1 MKLFLI
7 KFDCPFTNLF
17 ILILNEINKIKNKI
31 GWAIAVNNTCTVP
44 VRKTVDKIGI
54 KNSSRKVGPIPN
66 TFLEDGRKKNVRN
79 VHLYSCF
86 FVSIPDNR
94 KRVSPKTRD
103 HQGQVNSACNMYE
116 ESSDKRETV
125 HTKREKNPYCF
136 RVIPNRRIHVCQEHC
151 TREKRNFVRAMRAQN
166 ENQRK
171 NRVQNWWSHNAPDGR
186 DISAEAYLHIISI
199 CATTIES
206 WRFKHCWERE
216 KRTCGVEIKIE
227 RNEIPKH
234 DNAGECVVVNRT
246 NFERI

>member
-1 MKLFLI
+1 M
-7 KFDCPFTNLF
+7 D
-17 ILILNEINKIKNKI
+17 
-31 GWAIAVNNTCTVP
+31 
-44 VRKTVDKIGI
+44 
-54 KNSSRKVGPIPN
+54 PIPN

-103 HQGQVNSACNMYE
+103 HQGQVNSACNVRGEFGQTRDGSYE
-116 ESSDKRETV
+116 TRKKSLLFPRYN
-125 HTKREKNPYCF
+125 H
-136 RVIPNRRIHVCQEHC
+136 RVHVCQEHC
-151 TREKRNFVRAMRAQN
+151 TREKRNIVRAMRAQN

-216 KRTCGVEIKIE
+216 KRTCGVEKKIE

-234 DNAGECVVVNRT
+234 DNAGECAVVNRT